1 MNGTLFM
8 NVAADVRRMW
18 LEYSDI
24 DPIKLLDWR
33 RVVQEA
39 GLALDLQ
46 RLYGRRAGRGL
57 RELQIG
63 YQGLM
68 DAAELRCSEILQRT
82 SKSAVFMITA
92 VDGTVITT
100 CGQSDLLRQMEV
112 EHNIGPGTVFELQR
126 TGMNAI
132 TVARE
137 LHQWVFLNGAEHEL
151 SMFKRWSCFCSPIR
165 QDGRIVGYLDLS
177 FADGEDH
184 VLFATIF
191 DFALR
196 GIEEGLRNQCPDVR
210 KEKVMERLRAYH
222 LTPRE
227 LEIGYLWLMNN
238 SVRSIA
244 EELVLAE
251 GTVRLVTKK
260 IYKKTEVS
268 DKGGF
273 LSKFL

>member
-1 MNGTLFM
+1 MEATVFM
-8 NVAADVRRMW
+8 NAVTNVSRKW
-18 LEYSDI
+18 VEYTDI
-24 DPIKLLDWR
+24 EPIKIIEWNRTVRKFGLDINM
-33 RVVQEA
+33 
-39 GLALDLQ
+39 Q
-46 RLYGRRAGRGL
+46 RLQGRRT
-57 RELQIG
+57 EK
-63 YQGLM
+63 
-68 DAAELRCSEILQRT
+68 ELRQLKSRHRSLINIAEQRCNEILHST
-82 SKSAVFMITA
+82 AKSAVFMVTA
-92 VDGTVITT
+92 EDGTVLSTF
-100 CGQSDLLRQMEV
+100 GQADLLREIV
-112 EHNIGPGTVFELQR
+112 GDHNLGPGTVFDLQG
-126 TGMNAI
+126 TGINAI

-137 LHQWVFLNGAEHEL
+137 LNRWVFLNGAEHEL
-151 SMFKRWSCFCSPIR
+151 KMFMRWSCFCRPIH

-177 FADGEDH
+177 FAEGEDH

-196 GIEEGLRNQCPDVR
+196 GIEEKLLKQCPDARKVR
-210 KEKVMERLRAYH
+210 VTEQLRSFN